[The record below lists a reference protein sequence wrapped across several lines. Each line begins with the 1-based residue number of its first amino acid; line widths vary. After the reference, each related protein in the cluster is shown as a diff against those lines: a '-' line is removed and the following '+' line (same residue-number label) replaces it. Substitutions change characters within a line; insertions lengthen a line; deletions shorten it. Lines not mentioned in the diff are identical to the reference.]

1 MVAGSSVIANAL
13 IRRKESIGAR
23 CHQHCSGRVVE
34 AALRCDLEAP
44 LTAQQTAA
52 RRRELDA
59 GPQLA
64 FLRASAMPVT
74 RSCSKPQRRRGLRR
88 TFAHFLAKANI
99 SLLGCSS
106 AGTTGLNVKRK
117 ALHATPAALGTVP
130 APVRPV
136 TAVEVGSATGQG
148 GVHPDAYALLPRSSP
163 GPHQGTP
170 QGTTPHIQQFTRA
183 TPLPY
188 PPRHIVGRGE
198 AYRARDNVTP

>member
-106 AGTTGLNVKRK
+106 AGTTGLLTYPYTLGSCGAHAFSRFLSQAAAADGRIASLQLTVTRT
-117 ALHATPAALGTVP
+117 ADYIYPIPSPLH
-130 APVRPV
+130 
-136 TAVEVGSATGQG
+136 S
-148 GVHPDAYALLPRSSP
+148 
-163 GPHQGTP
+163 
-170 QGTTPHIQQFTRA
+170 
-183 TPLPY
+183 
-188 PPRHIVGRGE
+188 
-198 AYRARDNVTP
+198 